1 MASGRVPFDS
11 TTTLQERLTRRPPP
25 LKHPWGRIVARCLE
39 PDPSRRYLTVSE
51 VASALV
57 PFPALRWTAIAAA
70 VVVAAVGG
78 AIGYRT
84 VGVSHETVRL
94 AVMPFATDPD
104 SKSLSDGLLQDT
116 ADRLRRVKDD
126 RRKLTIIPPRD
137 AVRNKVDTPENAAA
151 TLGATH
157 TLSGALH
164 RDNGGVAVHAVLT
177 DARSQLKLKE
187 WDAQYKPDALSSMP
201 VALAGIV
208 TGTLRLKPLASTA
221 TVNAAAYPDFASGLG
236 LLQRESGVDAA
247 LPFLA
252 RAVTEDPDSP
262 LTHGRL
268 AEAEAR
274 KYRLSFDSSW
284 LDKAR
289 QSLHDATERNP
300 DLPLVWMVS
309 GRINEYTGFY
319 EQAESDLQ
327 RALQIDPGDGD
338 AWRRLGQ
345 IYQENNRFPEAVMA
359 FQKAI
364 DAQPDYFAN
373 HQDLWS
379 LYSQQANYGEAIVQ
393 GRKMVQLA
401 PDLSDA
407 HLDLAMQYF
416 VEGDYAKSD
425 SEFLVAIKLDP
436 RSAKAV
442 YSRAFALTSQ
452 GRWNE
457 AIPLFRRAVEIGPAT
472 HLLYSDLGIAYRL
485 AGLPVE
491 ARKAHHTGLDLAEKE
506 LENNPRDAIL
516 KAQLAYLCAELGQ
529 RSRAKSEALQ
539 ARQLA
544 PGSVEVAW
552 WLVLTWD
559 ALGEQDE
566 AIAVLQHVPDDLL
579 RRLRRE
585 TDLADLRGSSRF
597 KQLMTSRNIQ

>member
-1 MASGRVPFDS
+1 MASGRVPFDN

-25 LKHPWGRIVARCLE
+25 LKHPWARIVARCLE
-39 PDPSRRYLTVSE
+39 PDPSRRCLTVSE

-70 VVVAAVGG
+70 VVVAAVAG

-137 AVRNKVDTPENAAA
+137 TVRNKVD
-151 TLGATH
+151 ATH
-157 TLSGALH
+157 TLSGTLR

-177 DARSQLKLKE
+177 DARSQVKLKE

-221 TVNAAAYPDFASGLG
+221 TVNASAYPDFAAGLG
-236 LLQRESGVDAA
+236 LLQRDSGVDAA

-252 RAVTEDPDSP
+252 RAVAADPDSP
-262 LTHGRL
+262 LTHARL
-268 AEAEAR
+268 AEAQAR
-274 KYRLSFDSSW
+274 KYRLSFDSTW

-289 QSLHDATERNP
+289 QSLHDATQRNP
-300 DLPLVWMVS
+300 DLPLVWLVS

-345 IYQENNRFPEAVMA
+345 VYQENYRFPEAVVA
-359 FQKAI
+359 FKKAI
-364 DAQPDYFAN
+364 DTQPDYFSN
-373 HQDLWS
+373 HQDLCE
-379 LYSQQANYGEAIVQ
+379 LYTQQANYVEAIREC
-393 GRKMVQLA
+393 RKMVQLA
-401 PDLSDA
+401 PDFSDA
-407 HLDLAMQYF
+407 HYALAAPYLESGDF
-416 VEGDYAKSD
+416 VQSK
-425 SEFLVAIKLDP
+425 SEFLLAIKLDP
-436 RSAKAV
+436 MSVKAV
-442 YSRAFALTSQ
+442 SGLGFALNSQ
-452 GRWNE
+452 GRWKE
-457 AIPLFRRAVEIGPAT
+457 AIPLFYRAIEIGPAT
-472 HLLYSDLGIAYRL
+472 HWLYSDLGTAYRL
-485 AGLPVE
+485 AGQPAE
-491 ARKAHHTGLDLAEKE
+491 SRKAYRVALDLAEKE
-506 LENNPRDAIL
+506 LDNNPRDAIL
-516 KAQLAYLCAELGQ
+516 KAQLAYLCARLDE
-529 RSRAKSEALQ
+529 RSRANSEALQ

-544 PGSVEVAW
+544 PASVEVAW

-559 ALGEQDE
+559 ALGERDE
-566 AIAVLQHVPDDLL
+566 AINVLQHVPDDIL
-579 RRLRRE
+579 RRITRE
-585 TDLADLRGSSRF
+585 KELADLRQSFRF
-597 KQLMTSRNIQ
+597 RQLMASRNIQ